1 MGTLRYRNFLFIL
14 LQLFY
19 IYSIPVSAAGD
30 LNQSFTV
37 DGQLFQASS
46 DEPLL
51 DSDITIVVQILDP
64 SKKCLLLEEEHKQID
79 TSSKNGFYS
88 ITVGSPVG
96 SPLRSANDPG
106 RTMVE
111 IFQNGKD
118 IISKNV
124 PGQTCVD
131 LTYKPTA
138 NDARYLRLIVIPS
151 ATNVPDT
158 LSPDTV
164 LGAVPSAIVAQS
176 LQGFDSSQLLKLN
189 ASTLTQ
195 NNVENIF
202 NRYTKLDAI
211 LNNFDASTS
220 TLTSNISGNA
230 ATATTAV
237 TISGTVPAAKVTG
250 LANVATSG
258 SFNDLSD
265 KPASVP
271 SPSGNSGKFL
281 TTDGTGLSW
290 ATVSIPN
297 ADPGDDQK
305 FMKFVNGSGWQPHF
319 VKLSELK
326 NFAGTAS
333 AFNVGIAGC
342 TSAQTLTWTS
352 ITDQFQCQDIN
363 LPAGKVTGLGTV
375 ATSNNYN
382 DLTNRPWDAVTGG
395 ISYMGGNIGVGLN
408 DPDHPIDVLG
418 IINSHE
424 GVQAEM
430 TGQEVYPQFKTF
442 AITNEGFPQWVSN
455 RARGTSWEPA
465 DMLPAQIDDI
475 VGSFSGRS
483 YNGTAFEDMVSM
495 QFVVDNT
502 NVTGT
507 GSHPGGRIDFITR
520 GPADTDSFYVSRK
533 VMTLRNDGSVG
544 VGTET
549 SNFKSKLLVKGTIAN
564 DVPAPI
570 AGANVDLSLGNTLI
584 LTNVGGTTINLSNMV
599 HGGSYTLVV
608 QDMNSRTYTFNGCTN
623 SKFLPTNSN
632 TIENTHTI
640 YTILT
645 VTNGVN
651 FDCYI
656 TWATGY

>member
-1 MGTLRYRNFLFIL
+1 M
-14 LQLFY
+14 
-19 IYSIPVSAAGD
+19 PASAAGD
-30 LNQSFTV
+30 LSQSFTV
-37 DGQLFQASS
+37 DGQLFQASA

-51 DSDITIVVQILDP
+51 DSDVTIVVQILDP

-96 SPLRSANDPG
+96 SSLRSTNDPG

-211 LNNFDASTS
+211 LTNFDATAT

-250 LANVATSG
+250 LAGVATSG

-281 TTDGTGLSW
+281 TTDGTDLSW

-297 ADPGDDQK
+297 AHPIDDDQK

-352 ITDQFQCQDIN
+352 ITDEFQCQDIS
-363 LPAGKVTGLGTV
+363 LPAAKVTGLGTV
-375 ATSNNYN
+375 ATTNSYN
-382 DLTNRPWDAVTGG
+382 DLTNKPWGAVNGG
-395 ISYMGGNIGVGLN
+395 ISYMGDNI
-408 DPDHPIDVLG
+408 
-418 IINSHE
+418 
-424 GVQAEM
+424 
-430 TGQEVYPQFKTF
+430 
-442 AITNEGFPQWVSN
+442 
-455 RARGTSWEPA
+455 
-465 DMLPAQIDDI
+465 
-475 VGSFSGRS
+475 
-483 YNGTAFEDMVSM
+483 
-495 QFVVDNT
+495 
-502 NVTGT
+502 
-507 GSHPGGRIDFITR
+507 
-520 GPADTDSFYVSRK
+520 
-533 VMTLRNDGSVG
+533 G

-549 SNFKSKLLVKGTIAN
+549 LNLNSKLLVKGTIAN

-570 AGANVDLSLGNTLI
+570 VGPNVDLSLGNTLI
-584 LTNVGGTTINLSNMV
+584 LTDVGGTTINLSNMV

-608 QDMNSRTYTFNGCTN
+608 QDMTSRTYTFSGCTN